1 MSEEINTKEKF
12 CTACKRWLP
21 IDKFSG
27 DKHSPDLHY
36 YICKECTNQ
45 RARDLRRK
53 KNEKKKELERQE
65 IEQRTEAKTKL
76 NQSTPRELMEELLAR
91 GFEGE
96 LTIITT
102 FKLANGQII
111 NTSNFKGLK

>member
-1 MSEEINTKEKF
+1 MSEEVKVKEKF

-27 DKHSPDLHY
+27 DKHSADLHY

-53 KNEKKKELERQE
+53 KNEKKKELARMEL
-65 IEQRTEAKTKL
+65 EQKTEAKTKL
-76 NQSTPRELMEELLAR
+76 SQSTPRELMEELLAR
-91 GFEGE
+91 GFTGE

-102 FKLANGQII
+102 FKLVNGQII